1 MVERLDRLR
10 HHALIGRDHQNYD
23 VGDLGA
29 ARAHRGERLVAGSI
43 DESYLAPVGFDCVRA
58 DVLRDSAELPAR

>member
-1 MVERLDRLR
+1 MIERLDRLR
-10 HHALIGRDHQNYD
+10 HHAFIGRHHQDHD

-43 DESYLAPVGFDCVRA
+43 DES
-58 DVLRDSAELPAR
+58 